1 MVSVHFY
8 VSEIGE
14 GKPFTGIKYAITIA
28 GSTIF
33 VPAVPVALNLS
44 RILGQKVFRSDG
56 NTNILRNIHRS
67 VQDHFNGD
75 TNILWVCLRG
85 GEFVDQACRQREFKI
100 NNLEREIGNSVLV
113 ARSGGVGIRVDDV
126 QFRRKSRIFEQRK
139 RPV

>member
-14 GKPFTGIKYAITIA
+14 GKPFTRIKYAITIA
-28 GSTIF
+28 GSAIF

-44 RILGQKVFRSDG
+44 CILGEKVFRSDG

-126 QFRRKSRIFEQRK
+126 QFRRKSRVFEQRK
-139 RPV
+139 RPI